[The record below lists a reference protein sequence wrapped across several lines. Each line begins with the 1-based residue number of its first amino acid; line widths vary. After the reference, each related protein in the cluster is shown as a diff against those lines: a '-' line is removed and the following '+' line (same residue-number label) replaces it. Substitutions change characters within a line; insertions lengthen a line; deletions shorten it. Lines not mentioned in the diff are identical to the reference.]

1 MKRVL
6 ILDKHEYSLIIHALN
21 EMRKQRVRKSEPTEY
36 IEDVILMLT
45 DERENSKP
53 RFMRHEER

>member
-1 MKRVL
+1 MKRVI

-21 EMRKQRVRKSEPTEY
+21 EMRKQRVKKSEPTEY

-45 DERENSKP
+45 EERENTKP
-53 RFMRHEER
+53 RSGRHEGR